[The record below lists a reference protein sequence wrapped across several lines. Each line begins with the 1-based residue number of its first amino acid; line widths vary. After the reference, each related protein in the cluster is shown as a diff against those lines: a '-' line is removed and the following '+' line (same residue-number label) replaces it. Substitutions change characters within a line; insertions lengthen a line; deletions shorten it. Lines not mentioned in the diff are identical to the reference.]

1 MLQCSTSAIPLQA
14 SFGFLSGLNIL
25 IQCDLCLEALGID
38 WHAIRDQGVKRGI
51 VVSRVPIRDFDH
63 GDQTLMLPEAVRTL
77 AMLLALS
84 NRVYVHCTAGINR
97 ATLTTLGYL
106 TFVQV
111 GKAYMNH
118 VVRGF
123 FMDL

>member
-1 MLQCSTSAIPLQA
+1 MPNPNVA
-14 SFGFLSGLNIL
+14 LSSSHNISLMICLSEL
-25 IQCDLCLEALGID
+25 ITLFFQCDLCLEALGID
-38 WHAIRDQGVKRGI
+38 WYAIRDRGVERGI

-77 AMLLALS
+77 AMLLAL
-84 NRVYVHCTAGINR
+84 NNKVYVHCTAGINR

-111 GKAYMNH
+111 EN
-118 VVRGF
+118 VSSRLIF
-123 FMDL
+123 